1 VQFERVENKVFLR
14 QLKPYYRAN
23 PPNSL
28 EQQAVDEAFASSI
41 ICGFNVVASS
51 KASNKKKDKGGSKS

>member
-1 VQFERVENKVFLR
+1 VQFERVGNKVFLR

-51 KASNKKKDKGGSKS
+51 KVSNKNKGKCESKS